1 MRAIRPEYHDAG
13 VLLSCVLQ
21 RPPGCP
27 FGPTLPKMTIP
38 QDSRLPNRMKWTA
51 RPSTGSAATSDSVE
65 ALVGA
70 EELLSGA
77 PGPPAGDD
85 AALTNTRKRPC
96 TRESP
101 CPATFKRHMVCT
113 VPVHLVEL
121 GYGSAHH
128 NRSIRLAPTDVEG
141 NVRCAASIHHACSA
155 EYSEDSKPLR
165 QVGQDTVSDVA
176 AESPISSGRC

>member
-1 MRAIRPEYHDAG
+1 
-13 VLLSCVLQ
+13 
-21 RPPGCP
+21 
-27 FGPTLPKMTIP
+27 MTCSW
-38 QDSRLPNRMKWTA
+38 DSILPNTMAWTT
-51 RPSTGSAATSDSVE
+51 RPSTGSGATSDLVE

-101 CPATFKRHMVCT
+101 CPATFKRRMVRP

-121 GYGSAHH
+121 GYGSAHY

-165 QVGQDTVSDVA
+165 QVGHVTASDVA